1 MLVRGNHQYILN
13 KDYFHPLFFCPKHQ
27 GMLVDFELIVHRGE
41 NQVDGV
47 EQGLPSYCDVE
58 RDVRLGRCRVVEDV
72 QVSWHLDDVP
82 RARLPVV
89 RQVHVIFVVVQG

>member
-1 MLVRGNHQYILN
+1 MPQI
-13 KDYFHPLFFCPKHQ
+13 HQ

-58 RDVRLGRCRVVEDV
+58 RDVRLCRLRTCMQGRQLRNSDN
-72 QVSWHLDDVP
+72 LDDTNS
-82 RARLPVV
+82 
-89 RQVHVIFVVVQG
+89 